1 MFACR
6 GLRAW
11 PGQRRARAG
20 LGLRSRQLAG
30 LGLIAGLLTV
40 GPSMRRNPG
49 LAIANRI
56 ENGPNWAD
64 GGPTKKGPKMG
75 FTLSPNWVM
84 GLRPNKKR

>member
-1 MFACR
+1 MFACH

-20 LGLRSRQLAG
+20 LGLRSRQLAR

-40 GPSMRRNPG
+40 GPSMRRNHG

-56 ENGPNWAD
+56 ENGPNWGD
-64 GGPTKKGPKMG
+64 GGP
-75 FTLSPNWVM
+75 V
-84 GLRPNKKR
+84 KRAQKWALP